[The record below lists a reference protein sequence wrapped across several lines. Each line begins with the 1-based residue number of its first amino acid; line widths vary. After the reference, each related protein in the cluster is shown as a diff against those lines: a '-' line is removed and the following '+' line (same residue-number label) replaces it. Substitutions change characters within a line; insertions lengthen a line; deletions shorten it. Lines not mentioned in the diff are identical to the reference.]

1 MRRLMQ
7 AEASV
12 ADAGGISHIIYI
24 RKTNSVC
31 DLQTAREADG
41 LKYKRTMQITRRRGN
56 VVAFYCSSQHEWD
69 RERKRLVQV
78 GACFTAEA
86 KQALSPHHV

>member
-1 MRRLMQ
+1 MQ

-24 RKTNSVC
+24 GKTNSVC
-31 DLQTAREADG
+31 DLQNAREADG

-56 VVAFYCSSQHEWD
+56 VVEFYCSSQHE
-69 RERKRLVQV
+69 
-78 GACFTAEA
+78 
-86 KQALSPHHV
+86 